1 MVCYLNDYYDYY
13 GMNELR
19 IMDDA
24 INYYDGM
31 VLLIKMPIKRLW
43 IPIMDDCGMKI
54 YENDMNAQIP
64 CHRRDE
70 HPWSLRSYFGCEDSA
85 DKPAIWK
92 W

>member
-31 VLLIKMPIKRLW
+31 VLLIKCL
-43 IPIMDDCGMKI
+43 
-54 YENDMNAQIP
+54 
-64 CHRRDE
+64 
-70 HPWSLRSYFGCEDSA
+70 
-85 DKPAIWK
+85 
-92 W
+92 